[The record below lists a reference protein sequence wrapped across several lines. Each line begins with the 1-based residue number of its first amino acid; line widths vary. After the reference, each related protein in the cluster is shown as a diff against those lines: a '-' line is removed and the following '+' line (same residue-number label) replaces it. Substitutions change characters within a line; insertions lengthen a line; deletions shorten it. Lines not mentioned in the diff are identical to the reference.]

1 MKMLDEFFNGLASDI
16 GNVFANYFVSLN
28 DVMKLAQAAPND
40 AIDGFP
46 SQALWSASKDLSS
59 VIGTGVA
66 SVIIS
71 LFLFFELAAI
81 FNRTDTKGL
90 DGIYWILMAFLKVAV
105 AITIAKNMS
114 IIILMCFQIS
124 SEIIKG
130 MQQTSTFSLLE
141 FNSNDISQELIDY
154 FKDKEAG
161 TILGGYIVAQLA
173 NCVNHAS
180 IVIVKLVC
188 QIRFIEIYVFTAV
201 APLPFCTFC
210 NNEFKH
216 IGISFIKRLL
226 ALALQGV
233 FICIVCVFYVQI
245 VNASIGSAL
254 DVSSNPTGA
263 MFTMMGYSVLLL
275 IAVFQTGGWSKSLL
289 QVN

>member
-1 MKMLDEFFNGLASDI
+1 MLDEFFNGLASDI

-40 AIDGFP
+40 VIDGFP
-46 SQALWSASKDLSS
+46 SQALWSASKDLSN

-124 SEIIKG
+124 SEIVKG
-130 MQQTSTFSLLE
+130 MQQSSTFNLLE

-154 FKDKEAG
+154 FKEKEAG

-263 MFTMMGYSVLLL
+263 MFTMMGYSILLL

>member
-1 MKMLDEFFNGLASDI
+1 MLDEFFNGLASDI

-28 DVMKLAQAAPND
+28 DVMKLAQAASND

-46 SQALWSASKDLSS
+46 SQALWSASKDLSN

-188 QIRFIEIYVFTAV
+188 QIRFIEIYVFTAI